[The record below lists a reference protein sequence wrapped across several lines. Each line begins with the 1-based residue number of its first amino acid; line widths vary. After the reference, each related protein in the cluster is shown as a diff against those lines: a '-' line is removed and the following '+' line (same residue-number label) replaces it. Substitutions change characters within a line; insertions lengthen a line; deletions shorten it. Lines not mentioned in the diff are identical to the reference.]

1 MNTNPMI
8 CDLKTGVCGVSDEEH
23 TQIIDFNPQQQPKVT
38 LYYATD
44 PICSHCWAIE
54 PTLNRFMQQYGKYFD
69 LQPLMGGLLVSWNG
83 FADKAN
89 GIQQP
94 ADVAGHWK
102 EVGAHYRM
110 PIDGTLW
117 LNNPVMSSYPPSRVF
132 KVIQQRHPGKELA
145 YLRSAREAVFV
156 FNRNIGEDE
165 VLADIVNSLGLPGD
179 DIVQAAGLEA
189 AQELLEEDFQ
199 KVAQLG
205 VRGFPTLVMVNEE
218 NQGIKLVGSRT
229 LQNYVD
235 ALQQLIPEPLAP
247 AALPAM
253 PELLAEGQ
261 LLFSRE
267 IEAMYDIKPEDVAA
281 FTAAAL
287 PEHAYRTGQ
296 ILGEMF
302 IEPA

>member
-8 CDLKTGVCGVSDEEH
+8 CDLKTGVCGVGEEDEH
-23 TQIIDFNPQQQPKVT
+23 TQMIDFNPQQPAIT

-54 PTLNRFMQQYGKYFD
+54 PTLNRFIRQYGQYFKVQ
-69 LQPLMGGLLVSWNG
+69 LLMGGLLAGWNG
-83 FADKAN
+83 FADRAN

-102 EVGAHYRM
+102 EVGEHYRM

-117 LNNPVMSSYPPSRVF
+117 LSNPVQSSYPPSRVF
-132 KVIQQRHPGKELA
+132 KVIQSSHPGNEHA
-145 YLRSAREAVFV
+145 FLRRAREAVFV
-156 FNRNIGEDE
+156 FNRNIGEE
-165 VLADIVNSLGLPGD
+165 QVLIDIVNGLGLPGD
-179 DIVQAAGLEA
+179 DIVQASALEA
-189 AQELLEEDFQ
+189 AQDLLEEDFQ
-199 KVAQLG
+199 RVAQLG

-218 NQGIKLVGSRT
+218 NKGVKLVGSRT

-235 ALQQLIPEPLAP
+235 ALQQLTTTPLIP
-247 AALPAM
+247 AAVPAL
-253 PELLAEGQ
+253 PELMAEGH
-261 LLFSRE
+261 LLFARE
-267 IEAMYDIKPEDVAA
+267 IEVMYDIEQQEVED

-287 PEHAYRTGQ
+287 PAQTYHTKH
-296 ILGEMF
+296 ILNELY

>member
-23 TQIIDFNPQQQPKVT
+23 TQIIDFNPQPQPKVT

-54 PTLNRFMQQYGKYFD
+54 PTLNRFIQQYGKYFE
-69 LQPLMGGLLVSWNG
+69 LQPLMGGLLAGWNG

-102 EVGAHYRM
+102 EVGEHYRM

-117 LNNPVMSSYPPSRVF
+117 LHNPIMSSYPPSRVF

-165 VLADIVNSLGLPGD
+165 VLTDIVNSLGLPGD

-253 PELLAEGQ
+253 PELLAGGH

-267 IEAMYDIKPEDVAA
+267 IEAMYDIGQDEVEA

-287 PEHAYRTGQ
+287 PAHSYRTRQ

>member
-8 CDLKTGVCGVSDEEH
+8 CDLKTGVCGVSEEEH
-23 TQIIDFNPQQQPKVT
+23 TQMIDFNAQQQPAIT

-54 PTLNRFMQQYGKYFD
+54 PTLNRFIRQYGQYFKVQ
-69 LQPLMGGLLVSWNG
+69 LLMGGLLAGWNG

-102 EVGAHYRM
+102 EVGEHYRM

-132 KVIQQRHPGKELA
+132 KVIQNSHPGKEHA
-145 YLRSAREAVFV
+145 YLRRAREAVFV
-156 FNRNIGEDE
+156 FNRNIGEDQ
-165 VLADIVNSLGLPGD
+165 VLTDIVNSLGLPGEE
-179 DIVQAAGLEA
+179 IVQAAGLEA
-189 AQELLEEDFQ
+189 AQELLEADFQ

-205 VRGFPTLVMVNEE
+205 VRGFPTLIMVNEE
-218 NQGIKLVGSRT
+218 NQGVKLVGSRT

-235 ALQQLIPEPLAP
+235 ALQQLITEPLVP

-261 LLFSRE
+261 LLFARE
-267 IEAMYDIKPEDVAA
+267 IEAMYDIGQEQVEA

-287 PEHAYRTGQ
+287 PEHSYRTRQ
-296 ILGEMF
+296 ILGEMY